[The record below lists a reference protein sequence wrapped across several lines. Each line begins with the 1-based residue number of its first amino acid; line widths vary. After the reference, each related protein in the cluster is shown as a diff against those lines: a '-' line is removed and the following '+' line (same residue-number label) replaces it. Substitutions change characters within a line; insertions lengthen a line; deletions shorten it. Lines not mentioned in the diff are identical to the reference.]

1 MKIVKKMIVTTTVAM
16 LGLSSQNL
24 ECQEYFASNLGG
36 FGYEESRD
44 APSMAPAAV
53 LGIVAL
59 GAIIAVG
66 LQGMSSHGHSHVDT
80 Q

>member
-1 MKIVKKMIVTTTVAM
+1 MKIVKKMIIAATVAM
-16 LGLSSQNL
+16 SLSCQNL

-66 LQGMSSHGHSHVDT
+66 LQGMSSHGHSH
-80 Q
+80 